1 MDKMDQPVELLQEAA
16 KRCDLEVGKHLGIV
30 IDMGGDRLYNQA
42 SHLVGLLNSQYLS
55 LLNVLFS

>member
-1 MDKMDQPVELLQEAA
+1 MELLQEAA